1 MSKKREQEPIK
12 TIREVANSPN
22 KPKKNTEKRS
32 KSPKKESKALSK
44 STRRSVDDDE
54 NTNTKAKASRTI
66 QGKSTRERKV
76 EATTIKAVL
85 ETAQAHSPVYD
96 FLIHQAERLRGVLD
110 KLSKDMEV
118 LPPVFEEVSREG
130 EVRRRTEP
138 TYTIYLD
145 YSKEYR
151 QVLDAL
157 KMTARSAGI
166 AENDGIDELSNAVS
180 KQKVE
185 TL

>member
-22 KPKKNTEKRS
+22 NPKKTTEKRS
-32 KSPKKESKALSK
+32 KSSKKESKALSK
-44 STRRSVDDDE
+44 STRRSVDDE
-54 NTNTKAKASRTI
+54 KPNTKAKASRII

-76 EATTIKAVL
+76 EAITIKSVL

-166 AENDGIDELSNAVS
+166 AENDGIDELFNAVS
-180 KQKVE
+180 KMKVE